1 MDRRYFLKT
10 ILAATSIGFAS
21 CRRQESKT
29 APAVYP
35 DDLNL
40 PGEAIDFASC
50 FVWKNASYGIL
61 VRAREGKPY
70 KIDGNPLHPVNS
82 GSSSAQM
89 QAALFDLWNPKR
101 FFKPTISGLSAD
113 LQTASQ
119 NYEMLLNQ
127 AISEN
132 KKIYFILEEN
142 CSPTLFKLSAEL
154 NEINPNIKF
163 INFDFFNSN
172 NKIKVNKEFLN
183 IENELVPN
191 FSNLNLVISFAD
203 DFLGNSPHSLYCSKE
218 FFKNETE
225 LITFESVLSQ
235 TGICSSKRICTNF
248 NDYEEILKYIFTQL
262 AKKIKLNETEQ
273 ILLNN
278 LVNQLSPNNNEVIA
292 KYKSELDLLVNKILI
307 NFGKT
312 VCFAGNSISNNSQVL
327 CFLINYLISAYKEN
341 SIYSL
346 KRRIPNYWN
355 NAKLTQDFF
364 NDAQKGSIGLVFFAN
379 LNIYSKLN
387 NELKG
392 VFNQIPKEKRVAIS
406 LYPNETTK
414 QCSTVFPSNHF
425 LESWGDGLS
434 FEGTI
439 AIQQRIVEKLN
450 ETSVQFEDLLLD
462 TAKIIATEKFNKYE
476 SYYDYLKENWLSLSN
491 NANTEEIISNGF
503 FKIESNKEKNG
514 NENLNAII
522 TDSISKFNSEK
533 LNIEKRNNEITFL
546 AIPSPSVYD
555 GSFSDNTFLKELKDP
570 ITGLCYS
577 NALLMNRQTAQSYG
591 LSDSAI
597 AQISN
602 ETAKVELP
610 VIILNSVADNFV
622 YSHLG
627 NKNLIPFFKLNPEK
641 DAYYLFSNVKIRKA
655 KEAKQGITRT
665 AFTSEH
671 QKLFITENKPAK
683 KHIFS
688 KNIEYKLHH
697 WGMVVD
703 LSKCNGCGACVIACQ
718 MENNVPCVGEEDVEN
733 GRSMNWLNIKRF
745 ESENK
750 QNFVFLPML
759 CQHCEQAPCEKVCPV
774 SAVTHSPEGIN
785 ETTYNRCVGS
795 RYCIANCPYKI
806 RKFNFSDYHKNEDLF
821 YKNIYNPEVTL
832 RMRGIVEKCSFCIQR
847 INAARYE
854 TKDKGSNEIKDG
866 EVQTACEQACPNG
879 AIIFGN
885 LLNENSKI
893 RKILDSKYTI
903 RLLEEFNT
911 LPSVFYLPKKV

>member
-10 ILAATSIGFAS
+10 ILVATSIGFAS
-21 CRRQESKT
+21 CRRQGSKI

-50 FVWKNASYGIL
+50 YIWKNASYGML
-61 VRAREGKPY
+61 VRTREGKPY

-82 GSSSAQM
+82 ESSSAQM
-89 QAALFDLWNPKR
+89 QSALFDLWNPKR
-101 FFKPTISGLSAD
+101 FFKPAASGISAD
-113 LQTASQ
+113 LLTAFQS
-119 NYEMLLNQ
+119 YEMLLNQ
-127 AISEN
+127 AMSEN

-154 NEINPNIKF
+154 NEINPNIKL

-191 FSNLNLVISFAD
+191 FSNLNLIISFAD
-203 DFLGNSPHSLYCSKE
+203 DFLGNSPHSLYYSKE
-218 FFKNETE
+218 FFKNEIE
-225 LITFESVLSQ
+225 LITFESTLSQ
-235 TGICSSKRICTNF
+235 TGICSNKRICTNF

-262 AKKIKLNETEQ
+262 VKKVKLNETEQ

-278 LVNQLSPNNNEVIA
+278 LINKLTPSNNELIS
-292 KYKSELDLLVNKILI
+292 KYKSELDLLINKILI

-312 VCFAGNSISNNSQVL
+312 VCFAGNSISYNSQVL
-327 CFLINYLISAYKEN
+327 CFLINYLISAYNEN

-346 KRRIPNYWN
+346 ERSIPNYWN
-355 NAKLTQDFF
+355 NAKLTQEYFD
-364 NDAQKGSIGLVFFAN
+364 DAKKGSIGLVFFAN
-379 LNIYSKLN
+379 TNIYRKLN

-392 VFNQIPKEKRVAIS
+392 GFNQIPKEKRVAIS
-406 LYPNETTK
+406 LYQNETTK
-414 QCSTVFPSNHF
+414 QCNTVFPSVHL

-434 FEGTI
+434 FDGTI

-450 ETSVQFEDLLLD
+450 ETSVQFEDLLLN
-462 TAKIIATEKFNKYE
+462 TAKIIASEKYSKYE
-476 SYYDYLKENWLSLSN
+476 SYYDYLKENWLALSN
-491 NANTEEIISNGF
+491 NSNIEEIISNGF
-503 FKIESNKEKNG
+503 FKIESNKERKRD
-514 NENLNAII
+514 ENLNAII
-522 TDSISKFNSEK
+522 TDAISKFNIEK
-533 LNIEKRNNEITFL
+533 LNTEKSKNATTFL
-546 AIPSPSVYD
+546 AIPSQSVYG
-555 GSFSDNTFLKELKDP
+555 GSFSENTFLKELKDP
-570 ITGLCYS
+570 ITGLSYS
-577 NALLMNRQTAQSYG
+577 NALVMNQQTASRYD
-591 LSDSAI
+591 LSDNAI
-597 AQISN
+597 AEISN
-602 ETAKVELP
+602 ATAKVELP
-610 VIILNSVADNFV
+610 VIILNSVSDNFV

-627 NKNLIPFFKLNPEK
+627 NENLIPFFKLNPEN
-641 DAYYLFSNVKIRKA
+641 DAYYLFSDIKIRKV
-655 KEAKQGITRT
+655 KEARQVITRT

-697 WGMVVD
+697 WGMVID

-718 MENNVPCVGEEDVEN
+718 FENNVPCVGEKDVEN
-733 GRSMNWLNIKRF
+733 GRFMNWLNIKRF
-745 ESENK
+745 ESDNK
-750 QNFVFLPML
+750 QSNIFIPML

-806 RKFNFSDYHKNEDLF
+806 RKFNFSDYHKNENLT

-832 RMRGIVEKCSFCIQR
+832 RMRGIVEKCTFCVQR

-854 TKDKGSNEIKDG
+854 AKDKGSNEIKDG
-866 EVQTACEQACPNG
+866 EVKTACEQACPNG

-885 LLNENSKI
+885 LLNENSII
-893 RKILDSKYTI
+893 RKILDRKYTI

>member
-21 CRRQESKT
+21 CRRQGSKI

-50 FVWKNASYGIL
+50 FVWKNASYGML
-61 VRAREGKPY
+61 VRTREGKPY

-101 FFKPTISGLSAD
+101 FFKPTISGIPAD
-113 LQTASQ
+113 LQTASKY
-119 NYEMLLNQ
+119 YEMLLNK

-142 CSPTLFKLSAEL
+142 CSPTLFKLSTEL
-154 NEINPNIKF
+154 NSVNPNIKF

-183 IENELVPN
+183 IENELVPD
-191 FSNLNLVISFAD
+191 FSNLNLIISFAD
-203 DFLGNSPHSLYCSKE
+203 DFLGNSPYSLYFSKE

-225 LITFESVLSQ
+225 LFTFESTLSQ
-235 TGICSSKRICTNF
+235 TGICSNKRICTNF

-262 AKKIKLNETEQ
+262 AKKVKLNEAEQ
-273 ILLNN
+273 SHLNN
-278 LVNQLSPNNNEVIA
+278 LINQLTPNNYQVIDR
-292 KYKSELDLLVNKILI
+292 YKIELDLLINKILI

-312 VCFAGNSISNNSQVL
+312 VFLAGNSISYNSHLL

-346 KRRIPNYWN
+346 ERSIPNYWN
-355 NAKLTQDFF
+355 NAKLSQEFF
-364 NDAQKGSIGLVFFAN
+364 DDAKKGSIGLVILAN
-379 LNIYSKLN
+379 SNIYSKLN

-406 LYPNETTK
+406 LYQNETTK
-414 QCSTVFPSNHF
+414 QCSIVFPSNHL

-450 ETSVQFEDLLLD
+450 ETSTQFEDLLLN
-462 TAKIIATEKFNKYE
+462 TAKIIALEKYSNYE
-476 SYYDYLKENWLSLSN
+476 SYYDYLKENWLALSN
-491 NANTEEIISNGF
+491 NTNTEEIISNGF
-503 FKIESNKEKNG
+503 FKIESNIEIKS
-514 NENLNAII
+514 NENLNFII
-522 TDSISKFNSEK
+522 TNAISKFNAEEQNSVRSK
-533 LNIEKRNNEITFL
+533 NEITFF

-555 GSFSDNTFLKELKDP
+555 GSFSENTFLKELKDP
-570 ITGLCYS
+570 ITGLSYS
-577 NALLMNRQTAQSYG
+577 NALVMNQQTALRYD
-591 LSDSAI
+591 LSDNAI
-597 AQISN
+597 AEISN
-602 ETAKVELP
+602 ATAKVELP
-610 VIILNSVADNFV
+610 VLIIKSVANNFV

-627 NKNLIPFFKLNPEK
+627 NESLIPFFKLNPEK
-641 DAYYLFSNVKIRKA
+641 DSYCLFSNVKLRKV
-655 KEAKQGITRT
+655 KEAWQETTRI

-671 QKLFITENKPAK
+671 QKLFLTENKPAK
-683 KHIFS
+683 QHIFS

-697 WGMVVD
+697 WGMVID

-718 MENNVPCVGEEDVEN
+718 MENNVPCVGEKDVEN
-733 GRSMNWLNIKRF
+733 GRLMNWLNIKRF

-750 QNFVFLPML
+750 QSNVFLPML

-806 RKFNFSDYHKNEDLF
+806 RKFNFSDYHKNENLT

-832 RMRGIVEKCSFCIQR
+832 RMRGIVEKCSFCVQR

-854 TKDKGSNEIKDG
+854 AKDKGSNEIKDG
-866 EVQTACEQACPNG
+866 EVKTACEQACPNA